1 MHDPTI
7 QPPYQM
13 KYTIAWPVP
22 LEWRRNPDIIYAH
35 MVKEQTTY
43 DPKLQNVDDF
53 FTTTYTHTKTLV
65 NLDLDAELLVK
76 SKDTNNAR
84 IEIEPKV
91 IEIKIYCDNIIRFF
105 ATVAEEVVTDDTFE
119 EVSHICLVLPWHVGA
134 VEYMEYSKG
143 EHRPLYVM
151 YHAIPKTY
159 SICDPYE
166 ISSHTP
172 QLEVTRINIF
182 TEMSENDMVAT
193 LSEIIQRSAKK
204 FRVVDWS
211 NGETDT
217 KSVMV
222 GDDKVVVTSTI
233 TYVYEE
239 TLKLIDSDQSSLVV
253 FGKESDKQKKAEDEK
268 LEKERLAKE
277 EADRLEKERL
287 EKEETD
293 RLEKERLA
301 KEEADRLEKE
311 KAAKLEEKKKD
322 LEERKRVLE
331 EEKKVLEEEKL
342 LLTGRRL
349 IREMNVKIKEIDEKI
364 YAIEDELDPTK
375 TSGGGANITTINS
388 NINRSIYDWEDPEFD
403 QFLHDKKKTGDDDV
417 HDDWE

>member
-1 MHDPTI
+1 MI
-7 QPPYQM
+7 QLSHPYQM

-22 LEWRRNPDIIYAH
+22 LEWRRTPEIIYAH

-53 FTTTYTHTKTLV
+53 SQAYTTDKTLV

-84 IEIEPKV
+84 IEIEPKDN
-91 IEIKIYCDNIIRFF
+91 EIKSYCDNIIKFF
-105 ATVAEEVVTDDTFE
+105 TTRAEEVVKDDIFE
-119 EVSHICLVLPWHVGA
+119 EVSHICLILPWHVGA

-211 NGETDT
+211 SWKTDT

-253 FGKESDKQKKAEDEK
+253 FGKESDKKKKAEDER

-301 KEEADRLEKE
+301 KEEADRLEQERLAKE
-311 KAAKLEEKKKD
+311 EVDRLTEKKKNLTD
-322 LEERKRVLE
+322 EISK
-331 EEKKVLEEEKL
+331 
-342 LLTGRRL
+342 LTGRG
-349 IREMNVKIKEIDEKI
+349 EIKAKKQKMAELKQ
-364 YAIEDELDPTK
+364 IEDDIMKIRNPTK
-375 TSGGGANITTINS
+375 KSGGGANKNIKPIKS
-388 NINRSIYDWEDPEFD
+388 NINGSIYDWEDPEFD
-403 QFLHDKKKTGDDDV
+403 QFLHAKKNTEDDDIN
-417 HDDWE
+417 DDWE

>member
-1 MHDPTI
+1 M
-7 QPPYQM
+7 Q
-13 KYTIAWPVP
+13 YTIAWPVP
-22 LEWRRNPDIIYAH
+22 LEWRRNPEIIYAH

-43 DPKLQNVDDF
+43 DPKLQKVDDF
-53 FTTTYTHTKTLV
+53 SQAYTTDTSLV
-65 NLDLDAELLVK
+65 YLALDAEMLVNPK
-76 SKDTNNAR
+76 NTNNDR
-84 IEIEPKV
+84 IEIEP
-91 IEIKIYCDNIIRFF
+91 IGNTIKSYCDSIINFF
-105 ATVAEEVVTDDTFE
+105 TTTAEDVVKDDTFE
-119 EVSHICLVLPWHVGA
+119 EVSHICLILPWHVGA

-182 TEMSENDMVAT
+182 TEMSENELVAT
-193 LSEIIQRSAKK
+193 LSDMIQRSAKNL
-204 FRVVDWS
+204 RVVDWS
-211 NGETDT
+211 SGKTDT

-233 TYVYEE
+233 TYVYDEN
-239 TLKLIDSDQSSLVV
+239 LKLIGSNQSPYIIV
-253 FGKESDKQKKAEDEK
+253 GKESDKKKKAEDER

-287 EKEETD
+287 EKEEAD

-322 LEERKRVLE
+322 LEVRKKVLE

-342 LLTGRRL
+342 LLTGRKP
-349 IREMNVKIKEIDEKI
+349 IREMNAKIKEIDEKI
-364 YAIEDELDPTK
+364 YAIEDDLDPTK
-375 TSGGGANITTINS
+375 KSGGGANKNIKTINS
-388 NINRSIYDWEDPEFD
+388 NINGSIYDWEDPEFD
-403 QFLHDKKKTGDDDV
+403 QFLHDKKKTEDDDV